1 VARTSSYPT
10 EDRLNFTGIEFLTPI
25 SQINKLEK
33 QNPKLAINVFHW
45 EKDCI
50 IVHRLSK
57 KEEDLPRINLMLI
70 QDKEK
75 SHYSYVMKVLI

>member
-10 EDRLNFTGIEFLTPI
+10 EDSLNFTGIEFLTPI

-33 QNPKLAINVFHW
+33 QNPKLAINVFGW
-45 EKDCI
+45 EKDCV

-57 KEEDLPRINLMLI
+57 KEEDLP
-70 QDKEK
+70 
-75 SHYSYVMKVLI
+75 